1 HQTRVSA
8 WPVRRGGRD
17 RGLCQRNGLEG
28 ADDVVGAGFGE
39 EAFVKT
45 GAKVPVIALVIF
57 VAIKTPDA
65 TDDNDAADAVV
76 PKIAQIMEAEISAG
90 VGAFEADVVVDN
102 DLGHPHMSFER
113 FTVDVF
119 WRGGACVITQR
130 PYFPFRV
137 DDAAVVRRKFGLGYL
152 FSHKQRISLNFNK
165 GNVRCRAR

>member
-1 HQTRVSA
+1 TRVSA

-65 TDDNDAADAVV
+65 ADNNDATDAVV
-76 PKIAQIMEAEISAG
+76 PKIAQIMEAEISASI
-90 VGAFEADVVVDN
+90 GAFEADVIVNDDLRQPQIAFKRFAVDAF
-102 DLGHPHMSFER
+102 G
-113 FTVDVF
+113 
-119 WRGGACVITQR
+119 RGGAGVVTQR
-130 PYFPFRV
+130 PHLPFGI
-137 DDAAVVRRKFGLGYL
+137 DDAAVVG
-152 FSHKQRISLNFNK
+152 
-165 GNVRCRAR
+165 